1 MGRCRSSRSPCRCT
15 RRSLRRSRSSP
26 RANPRARSASR
37 RPDVRAIGVDV
48 GGTFTDL
55 VSVGA
60 DGVDETRKVLSTP
73 EDQSRGVEAALTAL
87 GAEPA
92 KVDRVAHGTTV
103 VTNALLERR
112 GAHVVLC
119 ATAGFTDLLELRRQE
134 RAALYDLARHHPA
147 PLAAPADVVGVA
159 ERMRPE
165 GVGLALTDAAIADTV
180 AAVRARNP
188 ESVALAFLHAYAHP
202 AHEAALATALRA
214 ALPDIEVV
222 PSHEVLP
229 EIREYERTS
238 TTVAEAYVRPL
249 VARYLRRLGDALR
262 NGGYPAPGVVTSA
275 GGVLPATEAARHGA
289 ALALSG
295 PAGGVTGAALAARA
309 AGFDL
314 ALSIDI
320 GGTSADV
327 GLIEGG
333 EPLVEPGGE
342 VAGVPI
348 ALPRVLVDTVSAGGG
363 SLAWRDDGGA
373 LRVGPRSAG
382 ARPGPVAFGRGGTE
396 PTVTDAHLALG
407 TIHAAR
413 FTGGVQLDIPA
424 ARAAITRLAASLG
437 ATPERTAQAI
447 ISTADAEM
455 ARALRRVSVE
465 RGVDPRRAVLV
476 AFGGG
481 GPLHAC
487 ALADRLGMK
496 HVLVPPWAGVLSAFG
511 LAIAA
516 ERREAI
522 ASVMTTTDAL
532 DAEAMATH
540 LTALAARV
548 QDPEPGAARR
558 WWMRARYV
566 GQGHE
571 LEVPVTPGD
580 DGAQLAARFAERHQQ
595 HYGFVLDARVECVSC
610 RHAAIGAAR
619 RADFARRGPSTWDP
633 QRLEDDGG
641 PVEAVVRGPASI
653 ALPDA
658 TLYVAPG
665 WTARA
670 LPTGGW
676 LVERA

>member
-1 MGRCRSSRSPCRCT
+1 M
-15 RRSLRRSRSSP
+15 
-26 RANPRARSASR
+26 
-37 RPDVRAIGVDV
+37 RAIGVDV

-60 DGVDETRKVLSTP
+60 DGVVETRKVLSTP
-73 EDQSRGVEAALTAL
+73 DDQSRGVEAALAAL
-87 GAEPA
+87 GAPGA
-92 KVDRVAHGTTV
+92 SVDRVAHGTTV

-112 GAHVVLC
+112 GAKVVLC
-119 ATAGFTDLLELRRQE
+119 ATDGFTDLLELRRQE
-134 RAALYDLARHHPA
+134 RAALYDLSRHHPPPLVA
-147 PLAAPADVVGVA
+147 PGDTVGVV
-159 ERMRPE
+159 ERMRPA
-165 GVGLALTDAAIADTV
+165 GVGIALTAAAIADTV
-180 AAVRARNP
+180 NAVRALNP
-188 ESVALAFLHAYAHP
+188 ESVAISLLHAYAHP
-202 AHEAALATALRA
+202 AHEQALAAALRA
-214 ALPDIEVV
+214 ALPGIEIV
-222 PSHEVLP
+222 PSTEVLP

-249 VARYLRRLGDALR
+249 VSRYLRRLGDALAA
-262 NGGYPAPGVVTSA
+262 GGYPAPGVVTSA
-275 GGVLPATEAARHGA
+275 GGVLPAAEAARHGA

-295 PAGGVTGAALAARA
+295 PAGGVTGASLAARA
-309 AGFDL
+309 AGFEL

-333 EPLVEPGGE
+333 EPLVEPGGS

-363 SLAWRDDGGA
+363 SLAWIDDGGA

-382 ARPGPVAFGRGGTE
+382 ARPGPVAFGLGGTE
-396 PTVTDAHLALG
+396 PTVTDAHLTLG

-413 FTGGVQLDIPA
+413 FTGGVQLDFEA
-424 ARAAITRLAASLG
+424 ARAAIARLADRLG

-447 ISTADAEM
+447 VATADAEM

-487 ALADRLGMK
+487 ALADRLGMRS
-496 HVLVPPWAGVLSAFG
+496 VLVPPWAGVLSAFG

-522 ASVMTTTDAL
+522 ASVMATTDAL
-532 DAEAMATH
+532 DPETLAGQLH
-540 LTALAARV
+540 ALAARV
-548 QDPEPGAARR
+548 AEPEPGAARR

-571 LEVPVTPGD
+571 LEVPVAAGD
-580 DGAQLAARFAERHQQ
+580 SGASLAARFTERHQAR
-595 HYGFVLDARVECVSC
+595 YGFVLDAAVECVSC
-610 RHAAIGAAR
+610 RHAAIGTAR
-619 RADFARRGPSTWDP
+619 RAEFARRGPSRWDP
-633 QRLEDDGG
+633 ARLEDDGG
-641 PVEAVVRGPASI
+641 PIDAVVRGPASI
-653 ALPDA
+653 ALSDA
-658 TLYVAPG
+658 TLYVAPE

>member
-1 MGRCRSSRSPCRCT
+1 M
-15 RRSLRRSRSSP
+15 
-26 RANPRARSASR
+26 
-37 RPDVRAIGVDV
+37 RAIGVDV

-55 VSVGA
+55 VSIGA
-60 DGVDETRKVLSTP
+60 DGVVEARKVLSTP
-73 EDQSRGVEAALTAL
+73 DDQSRGVEDALKAL
-87 GAEPA
+87 GADPRS
-92 KVDRVAHGTTV
+92 VGRVAHGTTV

-112 GAHVVLC
+112 GARVALC

-134 RAALYDLARHHPA
+134 RAALYDLARHHPP
-147 PLAAPADVVGVA
+147 PLVDASDTIGVT
-159 ERMRPE
+159 ERMRPA
-165 GVGLALTDAAIADTV
+165 GVGTALTSQAIA
-180 AAVRARNP
+180 AAVDAVKARKP
-188 ESVALAFLHAYAHP
+188 EAVAISFLHSYAHP
-202 AHEAALATALRA
+202 LHEMALADALRA
-214 ALPDIEVV
+214 AMPGIEIVA
-222 PSHEVLP
+222 SIDVLP

-249 VARYLRRLGDALR
+249 VSRYLRRLGEALSA
-262 NGGYPAPGVVTSA
+262 GGYPAPGVVTSA
-275 GGVLPATEAARHGA
+275 GGVLPAATAARHGA

-309 AGFDL
+309 AGIDL

-320 GGTSADV
+320 GGTSADI

-333 EPLVEPGGE
+333 EPLIEPGGS

-363 SLAWRDDGGA
+363 SLAWIDDGGA

-382 ARPGPVAFGRGGTE
+382 ARPGPVAFGLGGTE

-413 FTGGVQLDIPA
+413 FTGGVHLDVA
-424 ARAAITRLAASLG
+424 AAKAAIARLAATLG

-447 ISTADAEM
+447 VSTADAEM

-487 ALADRLGMK
+487 GLADRLGMRS
-496 HVLVPPWAGVLSAFG
+496 VLVPPWAGVLSAFG
-511 LAIAA
+511 LGVAA

-522 ASVMTTTDAL
+522 ASVMATTDAL
-532 DAEAMATH
+532 DADSLTTH
-540 LTALAARV
+540 LRALASRV
-548 QDPEPGAARR
+548 QDPESGADRR

-571 LEVPVTPGD
+571 LEISCAPGD
-580 DGAQLAARFAERHQQ
+580 SGSALAARFAERHQQ
-595 HYGFVLDARVECVSC
+595 RYGFGLGAAVECVSV
-610 RHAAIGAAR
+610 RHAAVGRAR
-619 RADFARRGPSTWDP
+619 HADFARRGPSTWKTTA
-633 QRLEDDGG
+633 LEDNGG
-641 PVEAVVRGPASI
+641 AFDASVTGAASI

-676 LVERA
+676 MVERQP

>member
-1 MGRCRSSRSPCRCT
+1 M
-15 RRSLRRSRSSP
+15 
-26 RANPRARSASR
+26 
-37 RPDVRAIGVDV
+37 RAIGVDV

-60 DGVDETRKVLSTP
+60 DGVVEARKVLSTP
-73 EDQSRGVEAALTAL
+73 EDQSKGVEDALAAL
-87 GAEPA
+87 GADPA
-92 KVDRVAHGTTV
+92 SVDRVAHGTTV

-112 GAHVVLC
+112 GAHVALC

-134 RAALYDLARHHPA
+134 RAALYDLSRHHPP
-147 PLAAPADVVGVA
+147 PLVTADNTIGVA
-159 ERMRPE
+159 ERMRPA
-165 GVGLALTDAAIADTV
+165 GVGLALSPAAIADTV
-180 AAVRARNP
+180 AAVQARKP
-188 ESVALAFLHAYAHP
+188 EAVAICLLHAYAHP
-202 AHEAALATALRA
+202 AHEAALAAALRA
-214 ALPDIEVV
+214 AMPDIEIV
-222 PSHEVLP
+222 PSIDVLP

-249 VARYLRRLGDALR
+249 VARYLRRLGDALAA
-262 NGGYPAPGVVTSA
+262 GGYPAPGVVTSA
-275 GGVLPATEAARHGA
+275 GGVLPAAEAARHGA

-333 EPLVEPGGE
+333 EPLIEPGGA

-363 SLAWRDDGGA
+363 SLAWIDDGGA

-413 FTGGVQLDIPA
+413 FTGGVQLDIEA
-424 ARAAITRLAASLG
+424 ARAAIARLATKLG
-437 ATPERTAQAI
+437 ATTERTAQAI
-447 ISTADAEM
+447 VATADAEM

-487 ALADRLGMK
+487 ALADRLGMRS
-496 HVLVPPWAGVLSAFG
+496 VLVPPWAGVLSAFG
-511 LAIAA
+511 LAVAA

-522 ASVMTTTDAL
+522 ASVMATTDAL
-532 DAEAMATH
+532 DADTLGRH
-540 LTALAARV
+540 LRALAARV

-571 LEVPVTPGD
+571 LEIPCEPGES
-580 DGAQLAARFAERHQQ
+580 GAALATRFAERHLAR
-595 HYGFVLDARVECVSC
+595 YGFGLDAAVECVSC
-610 RHAAIGAAR
+610 RHAAVGAAR
-619 RADFARRGPSTWDP
+619 RAEFTRRGPSRWDATK
-633 QRLEDDGG
+633 LEDDGG
-641 PVEAVVRGPASI
+641 AFDATVRGAASI

-658 TLYVAPG
+658 TLYVPPE

-676 LVERA
+676 LVVRA

>member
-1 MGRCRSSRSPCRCT
+1 M
-15 RRSLRRSRSSP
+15 
-26 RANPRARSASR
+26 
-37 RPDVRAIGVDV
+37 RAIGVDV

-55 VSVGA
+55 VSVGN
-60 DGVDETRKVLSTP
+60 DGVVEARKVLSTP
-73 EDQSRGVEAALTAL
+73 DDQSRGVEDALRAL
-87 GAEPA
+87 GAAPA
-92 KVDRVAHGTTV
+92 SVDRVAHGTTV

-112 GAHVVLC
+112 GARVVLC

-134 RAALYDLARHHPA
+134 RAALYDLARHHPP
-147 PLAAPADVVGVA
+147 PLVRAGDTIGVD
-159 ERMRPE
+159 ERMRPA
-165 GVGLALTDAAIADTV
+165 GVGTALTPQAIDAAV
-180 AAVRARNP
+180 AAVKARNP
-188 ESVALAFLHAYAHP
+188 DAVAISFLHSYAHP
-202 AHEAALATALRA
+202 AHEAALAAALRVA
-214 ALPDIEVV
+214 VPGIEIV
-222 PSHEVLP
+222 SSIEVLP

-249 VARYLRRLGDALR
+249 VSRYLRRLGDALSA
-262 NGGYPAPGVVTSA
+262 GGYPAPGVVTSA
-275 GGVLPATEAARHGA
+275 GGVMPAAEAARHGA

-295 PAGGVTGAALAARA
+295 PAGGVTGAALAAKA
-309 AGFDL
+309 AGFDI

-333 EPLVEPGGE
+333 EPLIEPGGA

-363 SLAWRDDGGA
+363 SLAWIDDGGA

-382 ARPGPVAFGRGGTE
+382 ALPGPVAFGRGGTK

-413 FTGGVQLDIPA
+413 FTGGVQLDIDA
-424 ARAAITRLAASLG
+424 ARAAIASLAAKLG

-447 ISTADAEM
+447 VATADAEM

-487 ALADRLGMK
+487 ALADRLGMRA
-496 HVLVPPWAGVLSAFG
+496 VLVPPWAGVLSAFG
-511 LAIAA
+511 LAVAA

-522 ASVMTTTDAL
+522 ASVMATTDAL
-532 DAEAMATH
+532 DADALTTH
-540 LTALAARV
+540 MHTLAARV

-558 WWMRARYV
+558 WWMRSRYV

-571 LEVPVTPGD
+571 LEIPCAPGD
-580 DGAQLAARFAERHQQ
+580 TGSRLAARFTERHQQ
-595 HYGFVLDARVECVSC
+595 RYGFGIEAAVECVSC
-610 RHAAIGAAR
+610 RHAAVGAAR
-619 RADFARRGPSTWDP
+619 HADFSRRGASRWDAAK
-633 QRLEDDGG
+633 LEDDGG
-641 PVEAVVRGPASI
+641 AFEATVRGPASI

-658 TLYVAPG
+658 TLFVPRE

-676 LVERA
+676 LVERE